1 MSYLFFEEKNILKT
15 ILRKYTLEKSQ
26 RNADTNLRKL
36 KNADEKAYQ
45 MVMFHRYVWLPEGKP
60 IGRDFSYVRGW

>member
-1 MSYLFFEEKNILKT
+1 VSYLFFEEKNILKT

-45 MVMFHRYVWLPEGKP
+45 MGDVPPLCLTTG
-60 IGRDFSYVRGW
+60 G